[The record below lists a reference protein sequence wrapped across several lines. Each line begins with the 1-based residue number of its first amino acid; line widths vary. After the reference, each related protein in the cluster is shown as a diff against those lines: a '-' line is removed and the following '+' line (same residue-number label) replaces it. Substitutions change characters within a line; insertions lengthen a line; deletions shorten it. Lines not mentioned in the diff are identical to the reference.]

1 MSINPARPSVLVVDD
16 DLVVRALVTG
26 WFRRQGYRV
35 LACDTA
41 AAARSL
47 LVGEA
52 AGVDVL
58 VVDQNLG
65 DGLGTELIASVPP
78 RPTLVMSGDERAAV
92 PVPPHAAFVAK
103 PFSAFDLD
111 MGLDRARAW
120 AGDQRRTVPEATVLR
135 R

>member
-1 MSINPARPSVLVVDD
+1 MSTKPASPSVLVVDD

-41 AAARSL
+41 AAARAL
-47 LVGEA
+47 LAGEA

-65 DGLGTELIASVPP
+65 DGLGTELIAGVSP
-78 RPTLVMSGDERAAV
+78 RPTLLMSGDERSTV
-92 PVPPHAAFVAK
+92 PVPPHVAFVAK

-111 MGLDRARAW
+111 IGLDRAEAW
-120 AGDQRRTVPEATVLR
+120 AAQEPKGSGGGGGLR
-135 R
+135 L